1 MGALAVA
8 CAFACACA
16 QQRHVDAERVG
27 SGVRVSAPL
36 LPVSAPPNATLPPLP
51 GGSPRTVAPVPGATA
66 TAAGPRIDS
75 VSVTPKIVHDGDTV
89 RWDVHTS
96 SDVTDVSAKVK
107 LYAFRL
113 QRLSPGR
120 FLLAFTIP
128 HGVPGFFHGTY
139 DMDLEARDAAGTV
152 VSRTVPVDF
161 Q

>member
-1 MGALAVA
+1 M
-8 CAFACACA
+8 
-16 QQRHVDAERVG
+16 
-27 SGVRVSAPL
+27 
-36 LPVSAPPNATLPPLP
+36 
-51 GGSPRTVAPVPGATA
+51 
-66 TAAGPRIDS
+66 
-75 VSVTPKIVHDGDTV
+75 SVTPKIVHDGDTV